1 VHVREEA
8 LMHTLREL
16 YRIGNGPSSSHTIA
30 PQRAALA
37 FRARHPGAA
46 SFRVTLYGSL
56 AATGKGHLTDRVIT
70 EALLGETAEGPGA
83 GPSGRVELVWKP
95 KEELL
100 PHPNGMKFEALD
112 AKGRVAGDAVEF
124 SVGGGALL
132 SDEAAE
138 GTAAAVGAPAPAGAA
153 AAHPSGTMAEILAFC
168 EESGESFWEYVQKC
182 EGKEIWGFLDRTW
195 EAMCGAIDR
204 GLGAEGVLPGR
215 LGLRRKAYS
224 FFRKARLL
232 GRDDFRSEAF
242 VAAYAYAVA
251 EENASGGL
259 VVTAPT
265 CGSSGVLPAVLYHLN
280 GELKCR
286 RDEILR
292 ALATAGLFGN
302 LVKSNGSISGAVV
315 GCQGEIGTACAMAA
329 AAATQLFGGSPPQIE
344 YAAEMGL
351 EHHLGLTCDPVAGLV
366 QIPCIER
373 NAHAATR
380 AMSCCRFA
388 LLSDGLHRISFD
400 DVVSVMV
407 DTGKALPALYRET
420 SSGGLAKV
428 YEQRVAG
435 NLDSM

>member
-1 VHVREEA
+1 
-8 LMHTLREL
+8 MHPLRNL

-37 FRARHPGAA
+37 FRARHPGSA

-56 AATGKGHLTDRVIT
+56 AATGKGHLTDVVVT
-70 EALLGETAEGPGA
+70 AALAGETPRVSPAEHPMASPPGGGA
-83 GPSGRVELVWKP
+83 EPSKRVELVWKP
-95 KEELL
+95 KEELP
-100 PHPNGMKFEALD
+100 PHPNGMKLEALD
-112 AKGRVAGDAVEF
+112 AVGRVISEALEF

-132 SDEAAE
+132 SDD
-138 GTAAAVGAPAPAGAA
+138 AAADTGNTAPASAAVYPA
-153 AAHPSGTMAEILAFC
+153 GTMAEILAFC
-168 EESGESFWEYVQKC
+168 EESGESFWEYVQRC
-182 EGKEIWGFLDRTW
+182 EGKEIWPFLEGIW
-195 EAMCGAIDR
+195 EAMRAEVDR
-204 GLGAEGVLPGR
+204 GLETEGVLPGR

-265 CGSSGVLPAVLYHLN
+265 CGSSGVLPAVLHHLN

-286 RDEILR
+286 REEILR

-302 LVKSNGSISGAVV
+302 LVKSNGSISGAAV

-380 AMSCCRFA
+380 ALSSCRFA

-407 DTGKALPALYRET
+407 DTGKALPALFRET

-428 YEQRVAG
+428 YEQRLG
-435 NLDSM
+435 GDP